1 MSILRLSTLS
11 LTLAIAV
18 ITLGYAN
25 PSFADKP
32 GTGGCVVTAHEHCH
46 DDGGEDPSPIEACD
60 VHPCIASVGKWHG
73 IPASDYAENN
83 GGTYTELSSNDFAKI
98 LAALPEGNFQELC
111 DAQDVLIFEWNSP
124 NIEGLDWD
132 SLIDYMACG
141 GDVIWEDTNNIVKLT
156 AGVATDDIR
165 VHFRS
170 TPSPFTITFDSACLI
185 AVPILCALVPGGDP
199 FTVKNSHIEFSPED
213 QQPATELKQ
222 FLSQLPDLEVL
233 GLYGVFG
240 AGGCIVMTG
249 PDNNF
254 HGRFDDKNDEREN
267 QYQLLF
273 HELDWVL
280 GSNEC
285 TPP

>member
-1 MSILRLSTLS
+1 MNILRLSTLS
-11 LTLAIAV
+11 LTLAVAV
-18 ITLGYAN
+18 FAFSYTN
-25 PSFADKP
+25 PAFADKP
-32 GTGGCVVTAHEHCH
+32 GEGGHNHGG
-46 DDGGEDPSPIEACD
+46 GGEDPSPIEACD

-165 VHFRS
+165 PFPPP
-170 TPSPFTITFDSACLI
+170 TPSSPFTITFDSACLI

-199 FTVKNSHIEFSPED
+199 FTVKNNHIEFSPED

-249 PDNNF
+249 PDNNS
-254 HGRFDDKNDEREN
+254 HGRFPDKNDEREN

-273 HELDWVL
+273 NELDWVL

>member
-1 MSILRLSTLS
+1 MNILRLSTLS

-18 ITLGYAN
+18 MTLGYAN

-46 DDGGEDPSPIEACD
+46 DDGGEDPSPPIEACD

-156 AGVATDDIR
+156 AGVATDDITVR
-165 VHFRS
+165 GKT
-170 TPSPFTITFDSACLI
+170 TPSPLTIEYDSDFCPSTF
-185 AVPILCALVPGGDP
+185 LCDVSKTGSP
-199 FTVKNSHIEFSPED
+199 FTVKNNHIEFSPS
-213 QQPATELKQ
+213 QPASELMP
-222 FLSQLPDLEVL
+222 FLRQTPHSPPMTPGKIL
-233 GLYGVFG
+233 GLYGDFG
-240 AGGCIVMTG
+240 SGCIVFTG

-254 HGRFDDKNDEREN
+254 HGRFDDTNDEREN

-273 HELDWVL
+273 NELDWVL
-280 GSNEC
+280 SSEC
-285 TPP
+285 D

>member
-1 MSILRLSTLS
+1 MNILRLSTLS
-11 LTLAIAV
+11 LTLAVAV
-18 ITLGYAN
+18 FAFSYTN
-25 PSFADKP
+25 PAFADKP
-32 GTGGCVVTAHEHCH
+32 GEGGHNHGG
-46 DDGGEDPSPIEACD
+46 GGEDPSPIEACD

-165 VHFRS
+165 PFPAP
-170 TPSPFTITFDSACLI
+170 TPSSPFTITFDSACLI

-199 FTVKNSHIEFSPED
+199 FTVKNNHIEFSPED

-222 FLSQLPDLEVL
+222 FLRQLSDLEVL

-254 HGRFDDKNDEREN
+254 HGRFPDKNDEREN

-273 HELDWVL
+273 NELDWVL

>member
-1 MSILRLSTLS
+1 MKILRLSTLS
-11 LTLAIAV
+11 LTLAVAV
-18 ITLGYAN
+18 FSLGYSN
-25 PSFADKP
+25 PAFADKP
-32 GTGGCVVTAHEHCH
+32 ICGDNNDQHCDH
-46 DDGGEDPSPIEACD
+46 SEDPSPIEACD
-60 VHPCIASVGKWHG
+60 VHPCIASVGKKHG

-165 VHFRS
+165 PFPAP
-170 TPSPFTITFDSACLI
+170 TPSSPFTITFDSACLI

-199 FTVKNSHIEFSPED
+199 FTVKNNHIEFSPED

-249 PDNNF
+249 PDNNS
-254 HGRFDDKNDEREN
+254 HGRFPDKNDEREN

-273 HELDWVL
+273 NELDWVL